1 MSYLRIISNGL
12 QSIKTFK
19 LNNNLIN
26 LIINKKSFSSAT
38 KLKTVKD
45 IKRAVLKNLDPDH
58 SRINKDVLI
67 YQNENS
73 AFFRKLFFMN
83 AIQFCFWIYIA
94 NFAFV
99 LYLKKPKNLSKQ
111 QMSQRLKEND
121 KNENYFERSKILFRE
136 NWTQV
141 LMGIMFVTFGH
152 ISMALLSLF
161 TIRSIRYII
170 LRSGGQKVRI
180 TCFSLIGATNR
191 YRHHD
196 IPLDKISAIQD
207 RNSAGN
213 YIPIKIKGKWLYYLV
228 DKKGHFFHPTLFDE
242 TVGVFRIL
250 K

>member
-1 MSYLRIISNGL
+1 
-12 QSIKTFK
+12 
-19 LNNNLIN
+19 
-26 LIINKKSFSSAT
+26 
-38 KLKTVKD
+38 VKD
-45 IKRAVLKNLDPDH
+45 IKRAALKNLDPDH

-73 AFFRKLFFMN
+73 TFFRKLFIMN
-83 AIQFCFWIYIA
+83 AMQFCFWIYIA

-99 LYLKKPKNLSKQ
+99 LYVKKPKKLSKE
-111 QMSQRLKEND
+111 QMTQRLQENH
-121 KNENYFERSKILFRE
+121 KNDNYFERTKIIFRE

-141 LMGIMFVTFGH
+141 LLGIVFVTVGH
-152 ISMALLSLF
+152 ISMALLSLY

-196 IPLDKISAIQD
+196 IPLDKLSAIQD
-207 RNSAGN
+207 RNSPGS

-228 DKKGHFFHPTLFDE
+228 DKRGHFFHPTLFDE

>member
-1 MSYLRIISNGL
+1 MNYLRIISNGF
-12 QSIKTFK
+12 QSMKTFK
-19 LNNNLIN
+19 LNKS
-26 LIINKKSFSSAT
+26 LIINKKSLSSVT
-38 KLKTVKD
+38 KLSTVKD
-45 IKRAVLKNLDPDH
+45 IKRVALKNLDPDH

-73 AFFRKLFFMN
+73 AFFRKLFIFN
-83 AIQFCFWIYIA
+83 AMQFCFWIYIA
-94 NFAFV
+94 NFALVF
-99 LYLKKPKNLSKQ
+99 YLKRPKKLSKE
-111 QMSQRLKEND
+111 QMSQRLKENH
-121 KNENYFERSKILFRE
+121 KNDNYFERSKIIFRE
-136 NWTQV
+136 NWTQMLTSIV
-141 LMGIMFVTFGH
+141 FVTVGH

-170 LRSGGQKVRI
+170 VRSGGQKVRI
-180 TCFSLIGATNR
+180 TCFSLMGATNR

-196 IPLDKISAIQD
+196 IPLDNISAVQD
-207 RNSAGN
+207 RNSPGN